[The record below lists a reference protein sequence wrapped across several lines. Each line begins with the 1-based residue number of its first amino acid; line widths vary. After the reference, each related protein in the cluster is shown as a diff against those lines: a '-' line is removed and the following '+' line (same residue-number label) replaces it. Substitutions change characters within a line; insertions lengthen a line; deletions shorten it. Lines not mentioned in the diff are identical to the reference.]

1 MNIDDIKQL
10 IDILETSGLES
21 LTYKNQ
27 DFEIALQKPVT
38 NTFVPSQAIAQA
50 VIAPVNSEPA
60 PATNAMT
67 SPLVGVYYSKPSPD
81 APEFVKVGQTVKVGD
96 ILCIIEAMKVM
107 NEIKATQAGVVKEIY
122 VSEGATVDFDQ
133 PLFVIE

>member
-38 NTFVPSQAIAQA
+38 NTFIPSPSAPA
-50 VIAPVNSEPA
+50 VIAPVNPEPTS
-60 PATNAMT
+60 ATNAMT

>member
-38 NTFVPSQAIAQA
+38 NTFIPSPSAPA
-50 VIAPVNSEPA
+50 VIAPVNPEPA
-60 PATNAMT
+60 SATNAMT

>member
-10 IDILETSGLES
+10 IEILETSGLES

-38 NTFVPSQAIAQA
+38 NTFIPSQAVAPA
-50 VIAPVNSEPA
+50 VITPVNPEPA

-107 NEIKATQAGVVKEIY
+107 NEIKATQAGVVKKIY

>member
-38 NTFVPSQAIAQA
+38 NTFIPSPSAPA
-50 VIAPVNSEPA
+50 VIAPVNPEPA
-60 PATNAMT
+60 SATNAMT

-81 APEFVKVGQTVKVGD
+81 APEFVKVGQTIKVGD

-107 NEIKATQAGVVKEIY
+107 NEIKATQAGVVKKIY

>member
-1 MNIDDIKQL
+1 
-10 IDILETSGLES
+10 
-21 LTYKNQ
+21 
-27 DFEIALQKPVT
+27 
-38 NTFVPSQAIAQA
+38 
-50 VIAPVNSEPA
+50 
-60 PATNAMT
+60 MT

-107 NEIKATQAGVVKEIY
+107 NEIKATQARCRKKNLCI
-122 VSEGATVDFDQ
+122 EGATVDFDQ

>member
-27 DFEIALQKPVT
+27 DFEIALQKPAT
-38 NTFVPSQAIAQA
+38 NTFVPSPSAPA
-50 VIAPVNSEPA
+50 VIAPVNPEPA

>member
-38 NTFVPSQAIAQA
+38 NTFIPSPSAPA
-50 VIAPVNSEPA
+50 VIAPVNPEPA
-60 PATNAMT
+60 SATNAMT

-81 APEFVKVGQTVKVGD
+81 APEFVKVGQTIKVGD

>member
-38 NTFVPSQAIAQA
+38 NTLIPSQAIAPA
-50 VIAPVNSEPA
+50 VIAPVNPEPA